1 MYDAELVLVSRLEIS
16 TFLDDELGEHRC
28 FVNCLAKVEEDKM
41 QCRVSILI
49 GHIDIYRETTIRLT
63 GLHEV
68 SLDYFAGQLEL
79 SLCQCHMHWQT
90 ILDAVDARFGLM

>member
-41 QCRVSILI
+41 VVYSKVKTKA
-49 GHIDIYRETTIRLT
+49 EEKAKLT
-63 GLHEV
+63 AEIAHESV
-68 SLDYFAGQLEL
+68 ADKDCVKLDHDRDDMEKKN
-79 SLCQCHMHWQT
+79 
-90 ILDAVDARFGLM
+90 